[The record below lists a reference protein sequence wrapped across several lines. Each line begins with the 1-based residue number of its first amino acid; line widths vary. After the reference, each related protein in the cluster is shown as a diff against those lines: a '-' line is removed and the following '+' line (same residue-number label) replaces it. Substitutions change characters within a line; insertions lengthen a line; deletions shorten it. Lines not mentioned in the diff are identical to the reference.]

1 MPLRHCERS
10 EAIHLAAQ
18 RKTGLLRRFAPL
30 RRRFAFVAGNDGGAR
45 ASRHCEPTGRA
56 NARRRA
62 PRSNPCLSVIASAA
76 KQSISPRKERLD
88 CFVAALPCANASRL
102 SQAMTEERA
111 LPVIACQRVARMRAD
126 GLREAIQRLNLTQE
140 EFAARFHLPLGTV
153 RDWEQGAHRPDKA
166 AQVLLTVIARDP
178 EAVARALES

>member
-1 MPLRHCERS
+1 MPLRHCERSEAIHLAAQRKNGLLRRCAPRNDGGARASPHCEATSRKNARPLTGSAKQSTPLRHCERS

-30 RRRFAFVAGNDGGAR
+30 RKRFAFVAGNDGGPR
-45 ASRHCEPTGRA
+45 APRHCLSTSRT

-88 CFVAALPCANASRL
+88 
-102 SQAMTEERA
+102 
-111 LPVIACQRVARMRAD
+111 
-126 GLREAIQRLNLTQE
+126 
-140 EFAARFHLPLGTV
+140 
-153 RDWEQGAHRPDKA
+153 
-166 AQVLLTVIARDP
+166 
-178 EAVARALES
+178 